1 MTRLDWAKS
10 SDDIYESGVDR
21 GVFYP
26 DDGFGVVWNGLLWVA
41 EKPTGATLTPYFI
54 DGAKFLSEQSPEAF
68 MATITAYMY
77 PDALDSADGSI
88 FGLSYRTMIGSEEHY
103 KLHIVY
109 NMLAAPSLE
118 SFNTLNATPDAM
130 QFSWDATTVPVAIFD
145 HRPSAHLIIDTR
157 TAYAWV
163 VSALEDMLYGTD
175 SLAPYLP
182 DIDVVLALFEE
193 GSILKITDNG
203 DGTWTADGP
212 DEAVYM
218 TDATVFEINWPSAVP
233 IDAISYTVR
242 SL

>member
-10 SDDIYESGVDR
+10 ADDIYEAGVDR

-26 DDGFGVVWNGLLWVA
+26 NDGFGVVWNGLLWVA
-41 EKPTGATLTPYFI
+41 EKPVGAAITPYFI
-54 DGAKFLSEQSPEAF
+54 DGAKYLNEQTPEAF
-68 MATITAYMY
+68 TATIAAYMY
-77 PDALDSADGSI
+77 PEELEDAEGSI
-88 FGLSYRTMIGSEEHY
+88 FGLCYRTMIGSGKHY

-109 NMLAAPSLE
+109 NMLAAPSAADHI
-118 SFNTLNATPDAM
+118 SLNSSVEAM
-130 QFSWDATTVPVAIFD
+130 QFSWDATTVPVVIFD

-157 TAYAWV
+157 TAYSWV
-163 VSALEDMLYGTD
+163 VSALEDMLYGSD
-175 SLAPYLP
+175 KLEPYLP

-212 DEAVYM
+212 DEVVYM
-218 TDATVFEINWPSAVP
+218 TDATTFEIDWPSVVP